1 MSRCRVAFRAN
12 QATVKA
18 AKAAAGPYTGPKR
31 GFPGRA
37 KNAAATATAA
47 APGESELLNEDVG
60 GEPGDDEEN
69 VRIGHDGQDEEDG
82 EDLEDDDE
90 DEVDQELLDAIPGS
104 DDEPIEEDAEM
115 S

>member
-18 AKAAAGPYTGPKR
+18 AKAAAGPSTGPKR

-37 KNAAATATAA
+37 KNAAAAT
-47 APGESELLNEDVG
+47 PGESELLDEQVG
-60 GEPGDDEEN
+60 GEPAGDDEEN
-69 VRIGHDGQDEEDG
+69 LRIGHDGQDEEDG
-82 EDLEDDDE
+82 EDMEDDDE